1 MALLAFPVSSCSSA
15 SDAKNIAVSPS
26 LRRPQMARLPGSSAS
41 RNGKRQPHWVM
52 APSPRAPS
60 KEKVTKRDK
69 RFPKLAV
76 AGIITRELANEPEI
90 LDDTHWHTPGKWTRF
105 KNLGLFWWTNVKN
118 GQLPLLASK
127 QYK

>member
-1 MALLAFPVSSCSSA
+1 
-15 SDAKNIAVSPS
+15 
-26 LRRPQMARLPGSSAS
+26 
-41 RNGKRQPHWVM
+41 M

-90 LDDTHWHTPGKWTRF
+90 LDDTH
-105 KNLGLFWWTNVKN
+105 
-118 GQLPLLASK
+118 
-127 QYK
+127 